1 MRWGIRR
8 ETLIGGLPTQFG
20 RTSLWAKAVH
30 DQFDDVDG
38 LIWTSNLCDPDAA
51 LLLFGD
57 RVEAAHLQVTG
68 AREGSDGSFLR
79 DVRKAARRSN
89 ILISL

>member
-1 MRWGIRR
+1 MVELTEGELLHR
-8 ETLIGGLPTQFG
+8 
-20 RTSLWAKAVH
+20 VH
-30 DQFDDVDG
+30 NRQFDDVDG

-79 DVRKAARRSN
+79 DVRKAARRSD
-89 ILISL
+89 ILITL